1 MIPLKLDFSKCLL
14 KKSCDLSLKRTKLS
28 VRVHACIEKLYN
40 SKGRDLRRALFS
52 LKQIFQDDEELVHE
66 FVKRDGLN
74 CLVKVFQVDI
84 DLPLNELIWPHN
96 HLGWIWSR
104 SELSK
109 LYSSSTWSN
118 NDLCWWYERSCRT
131 HRNTSMALFFAFF
144 KGWSIVRTRPCSLL
158 TIL

>member
-1 MIPLKLDFSKCLL
+1 MENL
-14 KKSCDLSLKRTKLS
+14 CDLSLKRTKLS

-84 DLPLNELIWPHN
+84 DLTI
-96 HLGWIWSR
+96 
-104 SELSK
+104 
-109 LYSSSTWSN
+109 
-118 NDLCWWYERSCRT
+118 NDL
-131 HRNTSMALFFAFF
+131 L
-144 KGWSIVRTRPCSLL
+144 
-158 TIL
+158 

>member
-1 MIPLKLDFSKCLL
+1 MIPPKLDFL
-14 KKSCDLSLKRTKLS
+14 KHWLKNSCDLSLERTKLS

-84 DLPLNELIWPHN
+84 DLPLNELI
-96 HLGWIWSR
+96 
-104 SELSK
+104 
-109 LYSSSTWSN
+109 
-118 NDLCWWYERSCRT
+118 
-131 HRNTSMALFFAFF
+131 
-144 KGWSIVRTRPCSLL
+144 
-158 TIL
+158 